1 MNIKTCVHLWG
12 FDLEKVLLPIGQCDQ
27 LMFNALLNTEICA
40 IFESEDD
47 RIGLRIKQY
56 YISLYNT
63 CAGTLVISIENEVDK
78 VICSSVYTISKKLD
92 GEYFILV
99 NHKNRNRIED
109 EYVETFT
116 WSDTKGNLKEII
128 TQEIL

>member
-1 MNIKTCVHLWG
+1 MNIKTCTHLWG

-27 LMFNALLNTEICA
+27 LMFTELLGTGICSSCEI
-40 IFESEDD
+40 DQD

-63 CAGTLVISIENEVDK
+63 DTGTLVISIENEVDK
-78 VICSSVYTISKKLD
+78 VLCSSVYTISKKLD

-99 NHKNRNRIED
+99 NHKNRNKIEN

-128 TQEIL
+128 T